1 MGSVRIPVRIICGW
15 WPAIWGGRAGRGGV
29 ERPGQF
35 EGHKSVQGH
44 LEREGDGCR
53 VAGTREDDGWLVS
66 IVTHD
71 SENVA
76 DLVVIDASDV
86 AAGPV
91 ATVHLP
97 RRVPT
102 GFHGAWVPDD

>member
-1 MGSVRIPVRIICGW
+1 
-15 WPAIWGGRAGRGGV
+15 
-29 ERPGQF
+29 
-35 EGHKSVQGH
+35 
-44 LEREGDGCR
+44 
-53 VAGTREDDGWLVS
+53 
-66 IVTHD
+66 VTHD

-86 AAGPV
+86 TAGPV

-102 GFHGAWVPDD
+102 GFHGAWIPDDFAK